1 MGLPAGALGA
11 AALRDGL
18 LVFEALSDAE
28 QFVKAAVEEGL
39 DMLSVFSAA
48 SDELFAFAAAGE
60 ELVILLPAR
69 RAVPPPRPAELAML
83 LRSRREPP
91 DEW

>member
-1 MGLPAGALGA
+1 MPAGALGA

-18 LVFEALSDAE
+18 LAFEALSDAE

-39 DMLSVFSAA
+39 DKLSVVAA
-48 SDELFAFAAAGE
+48 ATDELFAFAKAGE
-60 ELVILLPAR
+60 ELLILLPAG
-69 RAVPPPRPAELAML
+69 RAAPPPRPAELAML